1 MGGGAR
7 DGRKICTREWTT
19 LGARSPKSA
28 ILTRSGNGGGSQE
41 ADGGVP
47 EAGSSRSCEIVW
59 LAVDFRGMTMS
70 FSRSHRDNER
80 ERRNLVCHSAKE
92 ESGDGVHSVAEIPEF
107 KNNGNKTGK
116 AEPNSKKKFW
126 LIGDQQRNT
135 SLRHGGIGNDRKLPD
150 ASGANMKKMQGTRR
164 KGEERMAWIG
174 EDVSRSDAAG
184 EGGWGAQWMRRS
196 GRRQEGD
203 CLAFSKG
210 GGSRVRRDLI

>member
-1 MGGGAR
+1 MIAG
-7 DGRKICTREWTT
+7 DQKKTRPAKWRR
-19 LGARSPKSA
+19 GQGKSVHVHGWARSPKSA

-135 SLRHGGIGNDRKLPD
+135 SLRHGGIESDRKLPALPGCKD
-150 ASGANMKKMQGTRR
+150 EKTAD
-164 KGEERMAWIG
+164 ER
-174 EDVSRSDAAG
+174 
-184 EGGWGAQWMRRS
+184 Q
-196 GRRQEGD
+196 
-203 CLAFSKG
+203 G
-210 GGSRVRRDLI
+210 GGGGGEYGSA